1 MNFMTFTFEFTD
13 NLKKI
18 IEKLV
23 KKDKKLSEELYKKIN
38 EIINSDEI
46 TIEHYKNLKYDF
58 SNKKRVHIRNN
69 FVLLFSVLKDK
80 NHIIF
85 LDFEHRDNIYK
96 RK

>member
-1 MNFMTFTFEFTD
+1 MKFTFEFTD

-18 IEKLV
+18 IAKLN
-23 KKDKKLSEELYKKIN
+23 KKDKKLAKELYRKIR

-46 TIEHYKNLKYDF
+46 NIEHYKNLKYDY
-58 SNKKRVHIRNN
+58 SDKKRVHVRNN
-69 FVLLFSVLKDK
+69 FVLLFSVKKEK

-85 LDFEHRDNIYK
+85 LDFEHRDNVYK